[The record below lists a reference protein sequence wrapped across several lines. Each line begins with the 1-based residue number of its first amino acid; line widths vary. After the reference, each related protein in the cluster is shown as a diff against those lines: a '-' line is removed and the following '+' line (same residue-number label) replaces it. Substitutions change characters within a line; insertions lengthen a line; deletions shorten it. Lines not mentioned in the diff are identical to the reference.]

1 MIQITMKGNGVITA
15 FIPQDSVSLTSG
27 WRALRQEFL
36 VSRRSLP
43 FTVILS
49 ATIPRKANADFGGL
63 SASPV
68 VSFHVFTGGIVLFL
82 AHELVRHSSRINLPH
97 AFSHSTQHQ
106 PSVRIFSAPLTIP
119 THHAFLIASRLHIP
133 KIFSHR

>member
-1 MIQITMKGNGVITA
+1 MEKTETEETMIQITMKGNGVITA
-15 FIPQDSVSLTSG
+15 FIPQDTVSLTLG

-49 ATIPRKANADFGGL
+49 ATIPGKANAHFGDL

-68 VSFHVFTGGIVLFL
+68 VSFPGFTGRIVSGTRISTSFL
-82 AHELVRHSSRINLPH
+82 ED
-97 AFSHSTQHQ
+97 Q
-106 PSVRIFSAPLTIP
+106 PSPRCRPIP
-119 THHAFLIASRLHIP
+119 FPTLLNTNHL
-133 KIFSHR
+133 